1 MTLYDSNPVFSRV
14 GELAEC
20 LCAQI
25 QDPENGVPDVCFC
38 GIVPGEQAIG
48 NYAGD
53 CKNKCG
59 MAWVRLV
66 SLYPMASIGQIDS
79 TPGNCGVGVGI
90 DVEMGI
96 FRCISIG
103 DEQGNLPSPA
113 ELLEATQLQIA
124 DALVMRKA
132 VYCCDA
138 IPSKEVI
145 LANYTPVGP
154 LGGLVGGTFRV
165 SMGTE

>member
-1 MTLYDSNPVFSRV
+1 VTLYDNNAVFTRV
-14 GELAEC
+14 GELALC
-20 LCAQI
+20 LCSQI
-25 QDPENGVPDVCFC
+25 ADPENGVPDVCFC
-38 GIVPGEQAIG
+38 GLVPGEQAIA

-53 CKNKCG
+53 CKDKCG
-59 MAWVRLV
+59 MAWVRLI
-66 SLYPMASIGQIDS
+66 SMYPMASIGIPDA

-96 FRCISIG
+96 LRCISVG
-103 DEQGNLPSPA
+103 DEVGNLPSPG

-124 DALVMRKA
+124 DAMVMRKA

-138 IPSKEVI
+138 IPSKEAI
-145 LANYTPVGP
+145 LATYTPNGP
-154 LGGLVGGTFRV
+154 LGGLVGGTMIV